1 MEDSVMTQKRAS
13 ASPTTR
19 IETERVR
26 AIEWAFEPGAET
38 GWHRHEHDYV
48 IVPLTPGR
56 LLLEEP
62 DGGTR
67 KADLAPGIPYARN
80 AGVEHNVVND
90 AEAPLAFLEVE
101 LLDDELARRRRAC
114 LERFGDAWNAHDVDK
129 LMTCMAE
136 DCEFRASAGLE
147 ANGAAHRG
155 REAVRAAYAAVFA
168 DFPQS
173 AWTGPRHIVAG
184 DRGLSQWRFVGT
196 DRQGGRVEVDG
207 CDLLTFEGDLI
218 KVKDSYRKQRK

>member
-1 MEDSVMTQKRAS
+1 MPRVIAIPRA
-13 ASPTTR
+13 AATPTVR
-19 IETERVR
+19 IETPRIR
-26 AIEWAFEPGAET
+26 ATEWAFGAGAET
-38 GWHRHEHDYV
+38 GWHRHAHDYV
-48 IVPLTPGR
+48 VVPLSNGR

-62 DGGTR
+62 GGGTR
-67 KADLAPGIPYARN
+67 TSELALGVPSARHE
-80 AGVEHNVVND
+80 GVEHNVVND

-101 LLDDELARRRRAC
+101 LLDDDLARRRRAC
-114 LERFGDAWNAHDVDK
+114 MERFADAWNAHDVDK
-129 LMTCMAE
+129 LMACMAE
-136 DCEFRASAGLE
+136 DCEFRSSAGPE

-173 AWTGPRHIVAG
+173 AWSGPRHIVAG
-184 DRGLSQWRFVGT
+184 DRGISQWRFIGT

-207 CDLLTFEGDLI
+207 CDLFTFEGDLI